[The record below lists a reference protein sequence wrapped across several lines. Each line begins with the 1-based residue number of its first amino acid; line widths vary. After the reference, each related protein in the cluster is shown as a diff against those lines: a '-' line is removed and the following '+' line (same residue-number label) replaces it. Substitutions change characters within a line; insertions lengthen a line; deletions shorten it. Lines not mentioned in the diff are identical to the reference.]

1 MIRGAIPDDIPN
13 NLQEQILLQDA
24 KAQPAIMIQGG
35 SSRPLGD
42 APRLVA
48 NYGGQPEDWYK
59 MASNQSA
66 IIEGAIVEIHW
77 YRNARTL
84 QNIEYK
90 IKRTYPK
97 IAPKNQ

>member
-13 NLQEQILLQDA
+13 NLQEQILIQDA

-42 APRLVA
+42 SPRLVA

-77 YRNARTL
+77 YRNVCTL
-84 QNIEYK
+84 QNVEYK

-97 IAPKNQ
+97 IAPTNQ

>member
-1 MIRGAIPDDIPN
+1 MIKGAIPDDIPK
-13 NLQEQILLQDA
+13 NLPEQILLQDA

-35 SSRPLGD
+35 PRKPLGD

-48 NYGGQPEDWYK
+48 NYGGKLEDWYK

-66 IIEGAIVEIHW
+66 IIEGAVVEIHW

-84 QNIEYK
+84 ENVEYK

-97 IAPKNQ
+97 ISPKNQ

>member
-1 MIRGAIPDDIPN
+1 MVTNSNMIRGAIPDDIPH

-35 SSRPLGD
+35 SRRPLGD
-42 APRLVA
+42 ASRLVA

-59 MASNQSA
+59 MASNQTA
-66 IIEGAIVEIHW
+66 IIEGAVVEIHW

-84 QNIEYK
+84 QNWGTKSIGP
-90 IKRTYPK
+90 T
-97 IAPKNQ
+97 